1 MLRPSLLLPLLL
13 SVVKDAA
20 GLRSA
25 DACRPTCSQVLPR
38 LPEVRR
44 WCSAVFR
51 QPAPETVLAC
61 GAAFSDAQPPS
72 EREAMLVA
80 TSVDYEAL
88 SGRNTS
94 WTVCNADRISYRIL
108 SHAYF
113 GAVWEASANPCRER
127 YAVWLVTHN
136 APPCWHHNT
145 SESLSDRTINQETAM
160 SLKQNRTYQCRHC
173 SFTSH
178 TESDFLGENY
188 TYVIAN
194 DEIPTLFRYLSCNEN
209 SRQPYPTLRV
219 VDSFTFTC
227 EGCRRW
233 IDFAEENP
241 YEFRGCKTETEDSST
256 KTAVEHAE
264 GLPGI
269 CKTMMAPRTLPST
282 EETTTS
288 WLDSQTTRTEATNT
302 IRDRVEEAL
311 EQLEPKTIEDGA
323 LKNKNRTL
331 DPDQMLTNLDTIIN
345 FSNNLTQN
353 NVSLALTGF
362 ELFAKTILMGNTTA
376 KGKAVKVKHEHS
388 TLVIASGIVGALVST
403 DGENI
408 ELLRHG
414 KEDYSVEWMLA
425 RSGSVGVVLP
435 EETGVSAAAIAITV
449 LRHDLLNTSFLDE
462 GLHVNSDVI
471 SVQVE
476 TWNSSL
482 PAKYVDVFLK
492 PRVRGVRRR
501 CGIWNSTTN
510 AWDFGSCTLYRRG
523 QVIDV
528 CRCWHLTHFAQLVTD
543 TDLQWGDHAG
553 VLELISLAGVF
564 ASLLGTIGLGV
575 AAALDHKWRR
585 KPGTRV
591 LLQLGSAVAA
601 RDLLLA
607 VAAVDAFRPSSL
619 WRPEDPDACRW
630 LGVALHYALLAAA
643 AWTTAAAVLQ
653 LLRLGTIIGAQALF
667 PHVVLVSSACS
678 WLSPLV
684 PVVALVA
691 TSGLE
696 AGYPLRQ
703 DSATEFLCYPQGVA
717 LYTTVVFPVALCT
730 AANAA
735 IFLYLLLVVLFPV
748 RQDEVDLGIRQHST
762 VSLRRRALTSV
773 VLFFLLGL
781 PWLLG
786 PPARLLVLAYLFCI
800 IATPQGMAL
809 FVFFVV
815 CNGRLRKSICATI
828 SCAAF
833 SSFSSSTGTG
843 YSRSP
848 LASNNTR
855 INNSVSD
862 TPPVRNR
869 RNVGMRD
876 ELELSGTE
884 GGPYTRKH
892 AGRYS

>member
-1 MLRPSLLLPLLL
+1 MLRPLLLLPLLL
-13 SVVKDAA
+13 SVIKDAA

-44 WCSAVFR
+44 WCSTFFR

-72 EREAMLVA
+72 ERDATLVA
-80 TSVDYEAL
+80 TSPDYEAL

-94 WTVCNADRISYRIL
+94 WTVCISYHIL
-108 SHAYF
+108 SYAHF

-136 APPCWHHNT
+136 PPPCWHHNT
-145 SESLSDRTINQETAM
+145 SESLRGQTINQETAM

-178 TESDFLGENY
+178 SDSDFTGENY
-188 TYVIAN
+188 TYVITN
-194 DEIPTLFRYLSCNEN
+194 DKIPTLFRYWSCNEN

-219 VDSFTFTC
+219 VDSFMFTC
-227 EGCRRW
+227 EGCRWW
-233 IDFAEENP
+233 INIAEENP
-241 YEFRGCKTETEDSST
+241 YEFRGCETETEDAYT
-256 KTAVEHAE
+256 PTAVEHAE
-264 GLPGI
+264 GLRSI
-269 CKTMMAPRTLPST
+269 CKTTMAPTTLPPT

-288 WLDSQTTRTEATNT
+288 LLDSQTTSTEATNT

-353 NVSLALTGF
+353 N
-362 ELFAKTILMGNTTA
+362 
-376 KGKAVKVKHEHS
+376 
-388 TLVIASGIVGALVST
+388 
-403 DGENI
+403 
-408 ELLRHG
+408 
-414 KEDYSVEWMLA
+414 EDYSVEWMLA

-501 CGIWNSTTN
+501 CGIWNLTTN

-564 ASLLGTIGLGV
+564 ASLLGTVGLGV

-607 VAAVDAFRPSSL
+607 VAAVDAFRPSWL

-684 PVVALVA
+684 PVGALVA

-848 LASNNTR
+848 HASSNTR

-862 TPPVRNR
+862 IPPVRNR

-876 ELELSGTE
+876 ELELSDTE
-884 GGPYTRKH
+884 GGLYTRKH